1 MPRFFSFYGADYE
14 TEHCKYLI
22 SCKLIICS
30 ESIAKGP
37 FYFVRILVSS
47 IHHIVSFHWSEHFTM
62 FYKGVYLPCVFALAE
77 LEKITENTRIGKP
90 NSDIPIQFLPTKSH
104 RVWLSF
110 NFRLFGAHHSAIFS
124 TPVLRE
130 SFYRNFSVFTI
141 DHWSY
146 IAFLLRCVFK
156 ILRPFFS

>member
-1 MPRFFSFYGADYE
+1 MHNSYWKNNTKVRQFRRQGLYVYLNISKWYLYVKIFLVCGADYE

-37 FYFVRILVSS
+37 FYFVRTLVSS
-47 IHHIVSFHWSEHFTM
+47 IHHIVSFHWSERFTV

-90 NSDIPIQFLPTKSH
+90 NSDIPIQFLLTKSH

-110 NFRLFGAHHSAIFS
+110 NFRFFGAHHSAIFS

-130 SFYRNFSVFTI
+130 SF
-141 DHWSY
+141 
-146 IAFLLRCVFK
+146 
-156 ILRPFFS
+156 

>member
-1 MPRFFSFYGADYE
+1 MYNSYWKNNTKFRQFRRQGMYVYLNISKWYLYVKIFLVRGADYE

-37 FYFVRILVSS
+37 FYFVRTLVSS
-47 IHHIVSFHWSEHFTM
+47 IHYIVSFHWSEHFTM

-90 NSDIPIQFLPTKSH
+90 NSDSPIQFLPTKSH

-110 NFRLFGAHHSAIFS
+110 NFRFFGAHHSAIFS

-130 SFYRNFSVFTI
+130 SF
-141 DHWSY
+141 
-146 IAFLLRCVFK
+146 
-156 ILRPFFS
+156 